1 MSPNVRSLVF
11 PYQTVIHLGGRG
23 FGSVGGGLSL
33 LRKERTRGEAAWDPR
48 RRVECLLPP
57 SGGTRE
63 RRRPLPSPGSPSG
76 SPAGAGSGRR
86 RRRRGRGAA
95 AAGERRRR
103 RSARGAGRTPQLLL
117 LPLGRSWPSRAA
129 AADCELRAAGCG
141 LRCGQPS
148 SARASWASVES
159 RRRLPQGVPGRPRSR
174 LVRCGW
180 GTGTCGAAR
189 PGRGA
194 PQWPARAP
202 WLGRV
207 ERNRRGE
214 APGPAAGALGGGA
227 GSMGSCA
234 QRHDDGR

>member
-1 MSPNVRSLVF
+1 MGSQEARGVPPSAQWGHAGEAAAPAQPGKPVRE
-11 PYQTVIHLGGRG
+11 PGGRG
-23 FGSVGGGLSL
+23 Q
-33 LRKERTRGEAAWDPR
+33 RPEAAAA
-48 RRVECLLPP
+48 
-57 SGGTRE
+57 GTR
-63 RRRPLPSPGSPSG
+63 
-76 SPAGAGSGRR
+76 
-86 RRRRGRGAA
+86 RGCRRGAA
-95 AAGERRRR
+95 AAAAG
-103 RSARGAGRTPQLLL
+103 ARGGAHSAT
-117 LPLGRSWPSRAA
+117 SAA
-129 AADCELRAAGCG
+129 ASGALLAEPRGCCGLRVAGCG